1 MNITLK
7 TFLNLMK
14 SYSSATVKDPDGNI
28 IYEDL
33 QDSDDTIDQ
42 LASNYQDLLVESFS
56 INQYGRLLI
65 ELEKPVETINFSTD
79 VEYILRSEKRTYD
92 WLNIQGTIESS
103 DNQKQKMLTFLQ
115 SLDDNDQALV
125 KFVGMVCTCDKNL
138 LDGGNKNV

>member
-28 IYEDL
+28 IYE
-33 QDSDDTIDQ
+33 DTIDQ

-79 VEYILRSEKRTYD
+79 VEYILRSEKRMYD